1 MSTARAF
8 ALCPVEPLLA
18 IKAVKDMM
26 ETFYAAGCDT
36 SAIQGRLTPF
46 VDCNKFIGLP
56 EAMVRETRFTRV

>member
-1 MSTARAF
+1 
-8 ALCPVEPLLA
+8 LPY
-18 IKAVKDMM
+18 KAVKDIM

-46 VDCNKFIGLP
+46 ADYNKFVGLP